1 MLLKRKVK
9 TSFSSINFNVLFS
22 CMTEPQ
28 YELFS
33 DESSAN
39 FEFISIGNKGEISK
53 IVVFSEVDNNFYH
66 LGFGDKN
73 EETGEISD
81 LIVSNNGDSEKVL
94 ATVAA
99 CILIFTSKFP
109 NAYVYAT
116 GSTESRTRLYRIG
129 ITNNLD
135 EILQDFEVFGEI
147 IGQQG
152 AFQEFKK
159 GVKYSGFLVKRRE
172 GIL

>member
-1 MLLKRKVK
+1 
-9 TSFSSINFNVLFS
+9 
-22 CMTEPQ
+22 MTAPQ

-33 DESSAN
+33 DESSTT
-39 FEFISIGNKGEISK
+39 FEFISVGNKGEISK
-53 IVVFSEVDNNFYH
+53 IVMLSGVDNNFYH
-66 LGFGDKN
+66 LGFGDKD

-94 ATVAA
+94 TTVAA
-99 CILIFTSKFP
+99 CILIFTSKIP

-135 EILQDFEVFGEI
+135 EILQDLRYS
-147 IGQQG
+147 
-152 AFQEFKK
+152 AKLSDSKALSKNLKK
-159 GVKYSGFLVKRRE
+159 V
-172 GIL
+172 